1 MRRVFFGLFVFLFLF
16 SGCSLGNTQSTDQQ
30 ALTNTPPAILEQL
43 PAFTVA
49 NADEDLQRS
58 KKYFGKVKE
67 VALKWHSD
75 VQLARVEI
83 DYKTVSNTAPVTG
96 KYYFVSE
103 QDKDNVLEILVF
115 GSGENDIKQG
125 LLNRTLN
132 NLNAEYFQIIPM
144 DSWKTTAAKALEIA
158 DNQGGG
164 VAWRS
169 SLAAQAKQSGGSLDY
184 LHAILSL
191 SKINDKLVWS
201 VTYLVP
207 MNEQKGWGEWE
218 NGTFAN
224 SVFADSG
231 TLVGSQ

>member
-1 MRRVFFGLFVFLFLF
+1 MRRVLSGLFVFLFFL
-16 SGCSLGNTQSTDQQ
+16 SGCSLGNTQLTDQQ
-30 ALTNTPPAILEQL
+30 AKTNTTPAVLDQL
-43 PAFTVA
+43 PAFKVQ

-58 KKYFGKVKE
+58 KNYFSKVKDMA
-67 VALKWHSD
+67 VKWHSD
-75 VQLARVEI
+75 VLLARVEI
-83 DYKTVSNTAPVTG
+83 DYKTVSNTAAVVG
-96 KYYFVSE
+96 RYYFVSD
-103 QDKDNVLEILVF
+103 QDKENILEIVVT
-115 GSGENDIKQG
+115 GSGDNDIKQG

-132 NLNAEYFQIIPM
+132 NLNADYFQVIPM
-144 DSWKTTAAKALEIA
+144 DSWKTTAAKALEIV

-169 SLAAQAKQSGGSLDY
+169 SLLAQAKQSGGSLDY

-201 VTYLVP
+201 VTYLIP
-207 MNEQKGWGEWE
+207 MNEKKGLGQWE

-231 TLVGSQ
+231 EIVG